1 MTQTF
6 YYSLYLIIYVFN
18 LFVVRRFMNAFFE
31 HKIRLL
37 PFRIGTYSLYYMATS
52 VLYLFVNIP
61 VVTLIFNIAGLF
73 LISLNYEA
81 TIRKRLFSILSIYLF
96 LFLSEIVV
104 VAISGIYHFKA
115 LETAEYI
122 DLIWHFV
129 IQLTTYLA
137 SVLVSAFKGI
147 KKNKILSTAICATGI
162 FIFGL
167 SLYFILAILDS
178 EQTTQFKALTSII
191 AVILLNIVVFF
202 LYDKLSDAYQAQLD
216 KTIAEK
222 EKEYYFNQCNLMRTG
237 IQELSEFRHDINN
250 HLSVLANMIQGK
262 HYNEAKGYVS
272 ELTEIV
278 STNTIICDTGN
289 TIVDSIINYSFRN
302 ANEQNIAVNVIARI
316 PENLNINMADI
327 SSILSNLLDNA
338 ITATMK
344 LSDERFVEV
353 KLSYSKERLFIFIKN
368 TYDGF
373 VAYENGKIITTKS
386 DKKEHGIGISKVQ
399 EIAEHYDGCL
409 SIEHDKKYFSSDVI
423 LYLSQSNA

>member
-1 MTQTF
+1 
-6 YYSLYLIIYVFN
+6 
-18 LFVVRRFMNAFFE
+18 MNAFFE

-37 PFRIGTYSLYYMATS
+37 PFRIGTYSLYYMGTS
-52 VLYLFVNIP
+52 VLSLFVNIP

-353 KLSYSKERLFIFIKN
+353 KLSYSKERLLIFIKN
-368 TYDGF
+368 TYDGV

>member
-18 LFVVRRFMNAFFE
+18 IFVVRRFMNAFFE

-37 PFRIGTYSLYYMATS
+37 PFRIGTYSLYYMGTS
-52 VLYLFVNIP
+52 VLSLFVNIP